1 MKTFKQLQVGEEV
14 FLFNKDTMKILSV
27 KVHSIKLGQNI
38 SQFQHF
44 IIGIKLPHLS
54 SLIEFDCISDRR
66 SSSSCLVKD
75 VDDLSIHT
83 TIQVANER
91 YAEKSNLA
99 AKVLA
104 GKIRNQIKELRR
116 FAPIEMIEEVKQ
128 SILNAFGHE
137 DRN

>member
-1 MKTFKQLQVGEEV
+1 M
-14 FLFNKDTMKILSV
+14 
-27 KVHSIKLGQNI
+27 
-38 SQFQHF
+38 
-44 IIGIKLPHLS
+44 
-54 SLIEFDCISDRR
+54 
-66 SSSSCLVKD
+66 
-75 VDDLSIHT
+75 
-83 TIQVANER
+83 

-116 FAPIEMIEEVKQ
+116 FAPIEMIEELKQ